1 MTPLNSRRQF
11 ILSAPVFGTVL
22 LAACSPPAPPPPA
35 PTPAPVTPP
44 AAAPVPEMPASTA
57 GAVPQMPRVDEQS
70 PQAQTLAYVADASRV
85 DKTKHANFVAG
96 SQCSN
101 CALYQGAAGSAE
113 GPCAIFGG
121 QRVAAAG
128 WCSTWAK
135 KA

>member
-1 MTPLNSRRQF
+1 
-11 ILSAPVFGTVL
+11 
-22 LAACSPPAPPPPA
+22 
-35 PTPAPVTPP
+35 
-44 AAAPVPEMPASTA
+44 
-57 GAVPQMPRVDEQS
+57 MPRVDEQS